1 MKEDNEFKHIE
12 ALLSGKI
19 RQPSPRF
26 EEALRQIPVQAAP
39 VRQVSAWAAYMKIAS
54 IAAAI
59 TLFVWTGIDLSLSD
73 QAPSAEEILQDDQD
87 LLTLFSLSNDLEM
100 AEVLLSEDN
109 LLALDYL
116 TSTP

>member
-1 MKEDNEFKHIE
+1 MKEDNDFKQIE
-12 ALLSGKI
+12 ALLSGQI

-26 EEALRQIPVQAAP
+26 EEALRRIPQQAATE
-39 VRQVSAWAAYMKIAS
+39 RQGPGWSAYLKLAS

-59 TLFVWTGIDLSLSD
+59 TLFAWMGIDLTLSD
-73 QAPSAEEILQDDQD
+73 QAPSPEEILQGDQD

-100 AEVLLSEDN
+100 AEILLFEDN

>member
-1 MKEDNEFKHIE
+1 MNKDNDFKQIE

-26 EEALRQIPVQAAP
+26 EEALRNIQIGQTE
-39 VRQVSAWAAYMKIAS
+39 VRGRPGWFAVLKIAGV
-54 IAAAI
+54 AAA
-59 TLFVWTGIDLSLSD
+59 VSLLAWSSLDIRLED
-73 QAPSAEEILQDDQD
+73 QVPSAENILQQDPD
-87 LLTLFSLSNDLEM
+87 LLTLFTLADDLEM
-100 AEVLLSEDN
+100 ADTLLDEEN